1 MGQASTRSL
10 TWPQEEQN
18 RKRAKEDLIVMQ
30 QQPQGTM
37 LKALWEGRRLQALL
51 LERFLLILL
60 CRERERERESVRTRR
75 DENGKNA
82 VPKLRRAG
90 RVGLLELTIIAKLA
104 IIHNKI

>member
-60 CRERERERESVRTRR
+60 CRQRERERERQNTERR
-75 DENGKNA
+75 KREKRGA
-82 VPKLRRAG
+82 
-90 RVGLLELTIIAKLA
+90 
-104 IIHNKI
+104 